1 MANTLQR
8 HGRQHPPSTV
18 PGEVWQL
25 DKHNL
30 GSIPHK
36 LLVCSGAQ
44 RERVLCMHAQHAS
57 HLGPSVSQD
66 VGFI

>member
-44 RERVLCMHAQHAS
+44 RERVLRVHA
-57 HLGPSVSQD
+57 
-66 VGFI
+66 